1 MSAPAAP
8 SPIQILRYGEI
19 SLEGQ
24 FLWGSNYTFL
34 TQIQWEG
41 VTLKGVYKPT
51 KGERPLWDFPPATLA
66 HREVAAYLVSKAL
79 GWNFVPPTVYRTQA
93 PAGRGSLQLF
103 VDHNPELH
111 YFQFTAQQRAQL
123 GQVALFDLL
132 INNADRKGGHILLG
146 NDGKFWLI
154 DHGVC
159 FHEEDKLRTVVW
171 DFAGQPI
178 AAQDTATLQIF
189 AKKLT
194 APNSKLVAM
203 LGKHLNPAEIAALQ
217 TRAEWLG
224 TLTHYPNPP
233 SNRRAI
239 PFPPV

>member
-1 MSAPAAP
+1 MNAPIVP
-8 SPIQILRYGEI
+8 SPLQILRYGEI

-41 VTLKGVYKPT
+41 HTLKGVYKPT

-66 HREVAAYLVSKAL
+66 HREVAAYLVSQAL
-79 GWNFVPPTVYRTQA
+79 GWKFVPPTVYRTQA

-103 VDHNPELH
+103 VEHNPELH
-111 YFQFTAQQRAQL
+111 YFEFTAAQRAQL
-123 GQVALFDLL
+123 GRVALFDFL
-132 INNADRKGGHILLG
+132 INNADRKGGHILLD
-146 NDGKFWLI
+146 NDGNFWLI

-159 FHEEDKLRTVVW
+159 FHVEEKLRTVIW
-171 DFAGQPI
+171 DFAGLPI
-178 AAQDTATLQIF
+178 PVEDTATLKKF
-189 AKKLT
+189 ANKLT
-194 APNSKLVAM
+194 TNRKLAAA
-203 LGKHLNPAEIAALQ
+203 LAKHLSAPEIAALHA
-217 TRAEWLG
+217 RATWLA

-233 SNRRAI
+233 RNRRAT

>member
-1 MSAPAAP
+1 MSV
-8 SPIQILRYGEI
+8 SVTPIQILRYGEVT
-19 SLEGQ
+19 LEGQ

-34 TQIQWEG
+34 TRVEWEG
-41 VTLKGVYKPT
+41 HSLKGVYKPS

-66 HREVAAYLVSKAL
+66 HREVAAYIVSRAL

-103 VDHNPELH
+103 VEHNPELH
-111 YFQFTAQQRAQL
+111 YFQFTAEQRAKL
-123 GQVALFDLL
+123 GRVVLFDLL
-132 INNADRKGGHILLG
+132 INNADRKGGHILLDS
-146 NDGKFWLI
+146 DGKFWLI

-159 FHEEDKLRTVVW
+159 FHVEEKLRTVIW
-171 DFAGQPI
+171 DFAGLPVP
-178 AAQDTATLQIF
+178 AEDTATLKKF
-189 AKKLT
+189 AQTLQT
-194 APNSKLVAM
+194 GSKLKAA
-203 LGKHLNPAEIAALQ
+203 LDKHLSPAEIAALL

-233 SNRRAI
+233 RNRRAT